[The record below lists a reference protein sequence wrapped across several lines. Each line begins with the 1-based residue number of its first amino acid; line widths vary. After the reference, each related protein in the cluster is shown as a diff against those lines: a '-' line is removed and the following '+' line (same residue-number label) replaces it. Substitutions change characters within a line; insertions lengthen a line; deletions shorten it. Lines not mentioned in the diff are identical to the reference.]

1 MTIRRKGHDLKSELK
16 KIVLGTLG
24 YLLVTFP
31 LAYVWHLVAFKST
44 YDSLG
49 YITRDEPIVAF
60 GFGAILLQG
69 ILLSVISPRLCR
81 GMSLAGGAFFFAIVV
96 GLYHWTIHVLADA
109 AKHKLSSLSIW
120 FGIETLYL
128 AIQFLLA
135 GFLFAAI
142 NRPSPSQSE

>member
-1 MTIRRKGHDLKSELK
+1 MQRKDNDVKSEFW

-49 YITRDEPIVAF
+49 YITRDEPIVPFA
-60 GFGAILLQG
+60 FGAILLQG
-69 ILLSVISPRLCR
+69 ILLAVIYPRLCR
-81 GMSLAGGAFFFAIVV
+81 GMSLVGGGLFFASIV
-96 GLYHWTIHVLADA
+96 GLYHWTIHVVADA
-109 AKHKLSSLSIW
+109 AKHKLTSLPTW

-128 AIQFLLA
+128 AIQFVLA

-142 NRPSPSQSE
+142 NRSSPNRAE

>member
-1 MTIRRKGHDLKSELK
+1 MKRELRKIL
-16 KIVLGTLG
+16 LGTMG

-31 LAYVWHLVAFKST
+31 LAYVWHMVAFKST

-69 ILLSVISPRLCR
+69 ILLAVIYPKICR
-81 GMSLAGGAFFFAIVV
+81 GKSFVGGALFFAAVMC
-96 GLYHWTIHVLADA
+96 LYHWTTHVLADA
-109 AKHKLSSLSIW
+109 AKHQLSSLPVW

-128 AIQFLLA
+128 TIQFVLA
-135 GFLFAAI
+135 GFLFAAV
-142 NRPSPSQSE
+142 NRPSANETERT